1 MNSHRQRARRRT
13 VTWQAASL
21 ALLAGG
27 IAIGALPIAGLL
39 GPGKGSKP
47 REYQVS
53 LPAGEGQSMS
63 QTRVLR
69 LKDAM
74 STIAPPV
81 EVTAVAA
88 TEEPLAA
95 GGEPEPP
102 PVETAPPPQTSWTY
116 VGSIRAGGRMKR
128 AIVDVQSGGESRQRT
143 LSEGDTVGDTR
154 LVTIE
159 PDHIMV
165 SVGGAEPTRIDLT
178 QRMEGAVW
186 AARSSGGGAPSGA
199 RPRPMPGQPGFMSPV
214 TNSGMNPNA
223 AASLAEAQRRMKAAI
238 APPQNPMASLV
249 PPAEDRM
256 TQLARQAK
264 EMGELG
270 QDKRDTLSKILD
282 DPSLSPEER
291 GKLLSEI
298 GIPMD
303 ASPDERGEFLHM
315 IGVTPE
321 SDPKL
326 FERLREG
333 TGENK

>member
-1 MNSHRQRARRRT
+1 MNSHRQRVRRRT
-13 VTWQAASL
+13 VTWQAVSL

-27 IAIGALPIAGLL
+27 IAVGALPIAGLL

-47 REYQVS
+47 KDYQVS
-53 LPAGEGQSMS
+53 LPAGEGQGLS

-88 TEEPLAA
+88 TEDPLEV

-102 PVETAPPPQTSWTY
+102 PVEAAPPTQTSWAY
-116 VGSIRAGGRMKR
+116 VGSIRAGGRMKL
-128 AIVDVQSGGESRQRT
+128 AIIDVQTGGETRQRT
-143 LSEGDTVGDTR
+143 LSEGDTVGDMR

-165 SVGGAEPTRIDLT
+165 SVGGAEPTRINLT
-178 QRMEGAVW
+178 QRMENAVW
-186 AARSSGGGAPSGA
+186 AARSSSGGASNVA
-199 RPRPMPGQPGFMSPV
+199 RPRPMGGQPGFMSPAA
-214 TNSGMNPNA
+214 NAGMNPNA
-223 AASLAEAQRRMKAAI
+223 ASNLAEAQRRMKAAI
-238 APPQNPMASLV
+238 APPQNPMASLA
-249 PPAEDRM
+249 PPVEDRM

-270 QDKRDTLSKILD
+270 QDKRDALSKILD

-303 ASPDERGEFLHM
+303 ATPDERGEYLHM